1 MTERDQEVEEVEL
14 TVYDHGLTASGLSM
28 KYTLDGS
35 TRGRQTKTL
44 PLSQIKD
51 KTPHPKNE
59 MIVSIRIPEWLAR
72 KEGLI

>member
-1 MTERDQEVEEVEL
+1 MGRDDVEEVEL
-14 TVYDHGLTASGLSM
+14 TVYDHGLTTTGLSM
-28 KYTLDGS
+28 KYTLDGN
-35 TRGRQTKTL
+35 TRGRQVKTL

-59 MIVSIRIPEWLAR
+59 MIVSIKIPGWLAK